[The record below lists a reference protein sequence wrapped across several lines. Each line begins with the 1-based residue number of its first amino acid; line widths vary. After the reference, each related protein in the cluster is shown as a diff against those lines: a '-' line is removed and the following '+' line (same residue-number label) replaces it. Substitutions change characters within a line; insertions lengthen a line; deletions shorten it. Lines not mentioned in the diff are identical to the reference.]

1 MGTWK
6 RSQRS
11 RRDTRRREP
20 KWAEEGGASGIGR
33 KSQSALD
40 PKAKEQTITT
50 YYRRNSIY
58 GAHYRDDVYDAV
70 ERKNEKGGIEIV
82 KAYGTFDNSN
92 PKANTRDVT
101 YKIQHGI
108 VSYDDSRGIESYGIR
123 WDKVTSVS
131 GQTYNIRS
139 MLKEKGFRWDGKT
152 KSWVKK

>member
-1 MGTWK
+1 MGG
-6 RSQRS
+6 R
-11 RRDTRRREP
+11 
-20 KWAEEGGASGIGR
+20 GGASGIGSR

-40 PKAKEQTITT
+40 PRAKEQTITT

-58 GAHYRDDVYDAV
+58 GAHYGDDVFEAV

-101 YKIQHGI
+101 YKIKHGI
-108 VSYDDSRGIESYGIR
+108 VSWHDSRGVESYGIN
-123 WDKVTSVS
+123 WDKVSSVS
-131 GQTYNIRS
+131 GQTYNLRGT
-139 MLKEKGFRWDGKT
+139 LKEKGFRWDGKT

>member
-1 MGTWK
+1 MGG
-6 RSQRS
+6 R
-11 RRDTRRREP
+11 
-20 KWAEEGGASGIGR
+20 GGASGIGR
-33 KSQSALD
+33 KSRSALD

-50 YYRRNSIY
+50 FYRRNSIY
-58 GAHYRDDVYDAV
+58 GPHYRDDVYEAV
-70 ERKNEKGGIEIV
+70 EQKNEKGGIEIV

-92 PKANTRDVT
+92 PKANTKDVT

-123 WDKVTSVS
+123 WDKVSSVS

-152 KSWVKK
+152 KSWVKKD

>member
-1 MGTWK
+1 M
-6 RSQRS
+6 
-11 RRDTRRREP
+11 
-20 KWAEEGGASGIGR
+20 
-33 KSQSALD
+33 D

-123 WDKVTSVS
+123 WDKVSSVS

-152 KSWVKK
+152 KSWVKKD